1 MKFIIAG
8 DALFSSRNL
17 KDTIDHKIVDLLK
30 DSDAVFAN
38 AEFVT
43 PQKKTPPAAGRG
55 YVTAVRPETLDEF
68 TDLNVHYLSFANNH
82 TGDFGIAGMTDTL
95 EAARDRGLQPLGVGE
110 SLHDAR
116 KPQFIDT
123 RDGRIAIITI
133 AITRSEVFAASDA
146 GNGVPARP
154 GVNPLRWERRYVLPK
169 AAFDALSDID
179 RKLGTRTSAEQGS
192 RIETWAGPSE
202 TFFKFGSLW
211 QENIPIELG
220 DDYQVKTF
228 ANEQDKTEILANIA
242 DAKKRADFVFVNFH
256 SHESLNEDWY
266 ADEPAAFIEAFS
278 RDAIDQ
284 GADIVVG
291 HGAHFLKGIEVYQQK
306 PIFYNIHSLIMAFES
321 GESIIPPEMYEAYG
335 YPVNT
340 KPSTL
345 HGNRAKDKNGKW
357 QGFNSEAR
365 FSHSVLLNFELNA
378 ETKTF
383 DYHLIPIDLQLT
395 HDRPTKRGLPVLAD
409 EATAQQI
416 SDRLTRISQR
426 FGVQVVNE
434 NGRLIVK
441 TAK

>member
-1 MKFIIAG
+1 MPG
-8 DALFSSRNL
+8 S
-17 KDTIDHKIVDLLK
+17 
-30 DSDAVFAN
+30 
-38 AEFVT
+38 
-43 PQKKTPPAAGRG
+43 
-55 YVTAVRPETLDEF
+55 
-68 TDLNVHYLSFANNH
+68 
-82 TGDFGIAGMTDTL
+82 
-95 EAARDRGLQPLGVGE
+95 
-110 SLHDAR
+110 
-116 KPQFIDT
+116 PQFIDT

-133 AITRSEVFAASDA
+133 AITRSEVFVASDA

-306 PIFYNIHSLIMAFES
+306 PIFYNIHTLIMAFES